1 MLSTLFNVVL
11 YKPIFNIFVL
21 LYNIVPGHDLGIV
34 ILGIT
39 ILIRIVLYPLTS
51 SSIKAQKSLQELQ
64 PKMDEL
70 KKKHAEDKQAL
81 AQATME
87 LYKTHQV
94 NPFKSC
100 LPMLIQLPILIALYL
115 VLQNGIN
122 SSNLGETLYS
132 FVHNPGI
139 LNPISFGFLDLS
151 KPQYILAVLAG
162 FAQFL
167 QSKSLMAKN
176 PSGTISKT
184 SESGEKKQEDMM
196 AAMNKQMIY
205 FMPIMTVLIGLR
217 LPAGLTLY
225 WFLSTLLMWLQ
236 QLFLSKKHGGNK
248 IIPPSQPSANH
259 PPVIEGQVVK

>member
-21 LYNIVPGHDLGIV
+21 LYNIIPGHDVGLV
-34 ILGIT
+34 ILCIT
-39 ILIRIVLYPLTS
+39 ILIRLVLYPLTS

-87 LYKTHQV
+87 LYKTHKV

-115 VLQNGIN
+115 VLQNGLK
-122 SSNLGETLYS
+122 SANLAETLYA
-132 FVHNPGI
+132 FVHNPGVI
-139 LNPISFGFLDLS
+139 NPLSFGIVDLS
-151 KPQYILAVLAG
+151 KPNYILAVLAG
-162 FAQFL
+162 LAQFL
-167 QSKSLMAKN
+167 QSKSLTTKTAPKVA
-176 PSGTISKT
+176 GTASKD
-184 SESGEKKQEDMM
+184 EDMM
-196 AAMNKQMIY
+196 ATMNKQMLY
-205 FMPIMTVLIGLR
+205 FMPIMTVIIGFR

-225 WFLSTLLMWLQ
+225 WFLSTLLMWVQ
-236 QLFLSKKHGGNK
+236 QIIVSKRQSGTGNNSDK
-248 IIPPSQPSANH
+248 PNSAAAN
-259 PPVIEGQVVK
+259 PPVIEGQIVK